1 VPTVDVLFNDL
12 QRLIGLKLPRE
23 IDDLNE
29 ILSSVKGEVESLE
42 GDELSVEIKD
52 GNRPDLWNVEGIA
65 RELMGALGIEEGLR
79 GYAVKD
85 YSGVEVTVDPRLR
98 GIRPYIACSVV
109 KAVSLD
115 YEAIRGLMHLQ
126 DKLDLTY
133 GRKRTRT
140 SIGVYNYDLIKPP
153 VRYGVANPTEISFVP
168 LRDTRELSL
177 RQILD
182 THPKGLEYG
191 HILEEHKNW
200 PILSDANGGILSLPP
215 IINSNDLGRI
225 EEGVRDIFVE
235 VTGTVYQTVLNTIM
249 IVTLSLADRGEDIL
263 SAKIHYPY
271 EKVGMDETPRLK
283 TRTMNLKTSYV
294 DQILGLN
301 LNVQHVV
308 KLLKKARYDAHQ
320 VDEETVALTI
330 PCYRIDVMHPVDVI
344 EDIAIKYGYNNIEP
358 QRPQFIT
365 FGRLSDAEVQSDLA
379 REVMVGLGF
388 QEVLSFSMSNKL
400 KLFNKMNIEDG
411 QVIEISNPMTLR
423 YNCLRNWLMPSLIEF
438 LSKNTSVECPQR
450 LFEVGECVV
459 PDKNSLTGVR
469 DVIKLACL
477 SIHPKASFSEIK
489 SILDSFL
496 RNMGVEYEVEEKA
509 FKSFIDGRVGAI
521 LVDGEEIGFIGEVDP
536 RVLEAWKLENPVVGF
551 EIDLEKTLKRFAK

>member
-1 VPTVDVLFNDL
+1 MPTVDVLFNDL

-271 EKVGMDETPRLK
+271 GKVGMDETPRLK